1 MTALDHNVSTTLAD
15 IRCVAVPVRDQDAA
29 LAFYMDALGF
39 EKRLD
44 APISETMRWIEVA
57 PPGAA
62 TSIALVSGPDSP
74 APGVDTGIRFT
85 VGTIEVEYD
94 RMRDRGV
101 STSELLA
108 WPDVP
113 PMFTFDD
120 PDGNRFYVVAES

>member
-1 MTALDHNVSTTLAD
+1 MTTTLTD
-15 IRCVAVPVRDQDAA
+15 VRCVAVPVRDQDAA
-29 LAFYMDALGF
+29 LIFYVDALGF
-39 EKRLD
+39 EKRMD
-44 APISETMRWIEVA
+44 APISETMRWVEVA

-62 TSIALVSGPDSP
+62 TSLALVAGPDSP

-85 VGTIEVEYD
+85 VADAQAEHQGLQ
-94 RMRDRGV
+94 DRGV
-101 STSELLA
+101 RTSELYV